1 MRQPTTK
8 VINETLAQLEA
19 AERDPDHPRSIA
31 RQAVAQWRSDAA
43 KGQLPTTNIIDTG
56 APLLRADDVLR
67 YDDHDRRL
75 GRK

>member
-1 MRQPTTK
+1 MQQPTTK

-19 AERDPDHPRSIA
+19 AERDPDHARSIA
-31 RQAVAQWRSDAA
+31 RQAVAEWRSDAA

-56 APLLRADDVLR
+56 APLLRPDEVLG
-67 YDDHDRRL
+67 HEHHNKRL